1 MIKIDYK
8 FFLYYT
14 QKRTAAVVMTV
25 AVLFA
30 FKWLIVRCV
39 AIIQAFLKACRFG

>member
-14 QKRTAAVVMTV
+14 QKRTATVVMTV
-25 AVLFA
+25 VVLFA
-30 FKWLIVRCV
+30 
-39 AIIQAFLKACRFG
+39 

>member
-14 QKRTAAVVMTV
+14 PKRTATVVMTV

-30 FKWLIVRCV
+30 
-39 AIIQAFLKACRFG
+39 

>member
-14 QKRTAAVVMTV
+14 QKGRGCRINALKKKNRV
-25 AVLFA
+25 ARKGCPVSA
-30 FKWLIVRCV
+30 FYS
-39 AIIQAFLKACRFG
+39 II

>member
-14 QKRTAAVVMTV
+14 QKSTTTV
-25 AVLFA
+25 LQWLF
-30 FKWLIVRCV
+30 
-39 AIIQAFLKACRFG
+39 FLRKNIGVY